1 MILTNQI
8 PAKKTECL
16 QSALEMLCPFKSISH
31 ETIFVKHLIVFVPEL
46 LTCFSSP
53 FVPARINFIMFSCGF
68 HMFYNVA
75 IHDPA
80 ENIFDIT
87 LVVPDEIF
95 RSA

>member
-1 MILTNQI
+1 
-8 PAKKTECL
+8 
-16 QSALEMLCPFKSISH
+16 
-31 ETIFVKHLIVFVPEL
+31 
-46 LTCFSSP
+46 
-53 FVPARINFIMFSCGF
+53 
-68 HMFYNVA
+68 MFYNVA